1 VISIR
6 ESFSAKLLSA
16 FLGTIGLL
24 TLVTLAVVQTVT
36 GQQVELV
43 AARTVQNAGTL
54 IEASLE
60 SQRVAMAGF
69 ARPFTQGNRAVQAL
83 RSALENDDLELIV
96 GNIAYE
102 MDLQDQTQALVAVAG
117 DDGVLAL
124 TMIGGEVVF
133 EGDPAGI
140 QSLAE
145 EVLFGDSLATRGYRV
160 VRGTMY
166 DIRAEYIEFRRQPV
180 GAVIFGLPIE
190 NTDLGRMGRAG
201 GFEACLAYGGAC
213 MHQTPG
219 IDSELQASMLVTT
232 ALTEPLRLEA
242 GGSEWSISA
251 EPLIPGRPADGHR
264 IIAVPLDAVLAPFS
278 SILRALLLGG
288 LGALA
293 LSLFLGTA
301 LSRSLTRPVKALVAA
316 TGRVAEGD
324 YHTEVSIDSK
334 DEIGKLASA
343 FNEMTRGL
351 LVREQYRSV
360 LSKVVSKDIA
370 EELMKGDVELGGENR
385 EMTVLFADI
394 RGFTPLTEGMEPQS
408 VIALLNECME
418 HLANAVDAEGGVVD
432 KFIGD
437 EVMAV
442 FGAPVAQPDHALR
455 AVSAA
460 LRMRDGVEA
469 LNRDRASRGEG
480 PVDIGIGIATG
491 EAVAGNMGSSDRMN
505 YTVLGATVNLA
516 ARLTSEA
523 TGGEILI
530 SPATHRAAGPACVT
544 VAGGSRDLKGFTD
557 AVEVFSV
564 ASIDRAATRSAPTA
578 VLKALPTAS
587 TLALL
592 AGAGL
597 AALTASGLTPATVDA
612 QWPTLAD
619 AGIGYLS
626 ESGMFQMD
634 LSGQLDLE
642 LLYFQN
648 EEPGLS
654 GLAFGS
660 GALFAPRLRL
670 FLDTFYGDHV
680 YALVEFRGD
689 RGEAPTADV
698 WEGRIEQ
705 AYVRLATGGGTAA
718 FQGGIFVSPFGSYA
732 TRHLSVVDP
741 FIRPPLMYDYRTV
754 ISRRAAAPN
763 EEQFAQ
769 WKYNPEAWRT
779 DGAPPVWA
787 VPYQWGGMV
796 TLAKGFLTGRVAA
809 MNSAPSSEPDDWYA
823 FEVVEKPSFV
833 GGLRAK
839 VSPEVSL
846 GVSYNK
852 GPYVRTDAVRPPS
865 QSMYSTTYNQEMW
878 SIDADFAR
886 GPIMLRGE
894 FVHDA
899 WDVPNVEPTAVD
911 LGFNFEAQ
919 VDVAT
924 GWSVAARYGR
934 IDFNEISTFGDW
946 DWDVTRWEGS
956 IGYRITLN
964 AGIMASYAMTS
975 DVGPVD
981 PRDNLTAIRLWWGF

>member
-1 VISIR
+1 MISIR

-24 TLVTLAVVQTVT
+24 MLVTLVVVQVVT
-36 GQQVELV
+36 SQQVELV

-60 SQRVAMAGF
+60 SQRVAMAGL
-69 ARPFTQGNRAVQAL
+69 ARPFTQGPRAVQAL
-83 RSALENDDLELIV
+83 RSALDNDNLELIA
-96 GNIAYE
+96 GNVAYE
-102 MDLQDQTQALVAVAG
+102 MDLQDQTAALVAVSGA
-117 DDGVLAL
+117 DGAPVL
-124 TMIGGEVVF
+124 TMIGSEVMF

-145 EVLFGDSLATRGYRV
+145 QVLFGDSLTIRGYRV
-160 VRGTMY
+160 VRGIMY
-166 DIRAEYIEFRRQPV
+166 DMRAEYIEFRGQPV
-180 GAVIFGLPIE
+180 GAVAFGLPIGL
-190 NTDLGRMGRAG
+190 TDLGDMGRAG
-201 GFEACLAYGGAC
+201 GFEACLVYDGVC
-213 MHQTPG
+213 VVQTPG
-219 IDSELQASMLVTT
+219 IDVDLRASMLMAT
-232 ALTEPLRLEA
+232 ALTEPLRLES
-242 GGSEWSISA
+242 GRTEWSVSA
-251 EPLIPGRPADGHR
+251 EPLLPGRPAEGYR
-264 IIAVPLDAVLAPFS
+264 IVAVPLDAVLAPFS
-278 SILRALLLGG
+278 SILRALLFGG
-288 LGALA
+288 LGALS
-293 LSLFLGTA
+293 LSIFLGTA

-316 TGRVAEGD
+316 TGRVAAGD
-324 YHTEVSIDSK
+324 YHAEVSIDSR
-334 DEIGKLASA
+334 DEIGKLAGA

-360 LSKVVSKDIA
+360 LNKVVSKDIA

-394 RGFTPLTEGMEPQS
+394 RGFTSLTEGMEPQA

-418 HLANAVDAEGGVVD
+418 RLASVVDAEQGVVD

-460 LRMRDGVEA
+460 LRMRDGIEA
-469 LNRDRASRGEG
+469 MNRHRASRGEG
-480 PVDIGIGIATG
+480 SVGVGIGIATG
-491 EAVAGNMGSSDRMN
+491 VAVAGNMGSSDRMN

-523 TGGEILI
+523 KGGEILI
-530 SPATHRAAGPACVT
+530 SSATHKAAGPACVT
-544 VAGGSRDLKGFTD
+544 VAGASRDLKGFTD
-557 AVEVFSV
+557 PVDVFAVD
-564 ASIDRAATRSAPTA
+564 SIDQSTTRSAPTV
-578 VLKALPTAS
+578 VLNALHTAP

-597 AALTASGLTPATVDA
+597 AALTATGLTPASADA

-642 LLYFQN
+642 LLYFEN
-648 EEPGLS
+648 EELGLS
-654 GLAFGS
+654 GLAYGG

-670 FLDTFYGDHV
+670 FLDTFYGDQI
-680 YALVEFRGD
+680 YALVEFRAD

-698 WEGRIEQ
+698 WEGRVEQ
-705 AYVRLATGGGTAA
+705 AYLRVATGDGTVAL
-718 FQGGIFVSPFGSYA
+718 QGGIFASPFGSYS

-754 ISRRAAAPN
+754 ISRRAAAPT
-763 EEQFAQ
+763 EEQFAR
-769 WKYNPEAWRT
+769 WKYDPEAWRT
-779 DGAPPVWA
+779 DGAPPLWA

-796 TLAKGFLTGRVAA
+796 TLAKSFLTGRFAV
-809 MNSAPSSEPDDWYA
+809 MNSAPSSEPAAWYD
-823 FEVVEKPSFV
+823 FEVLGKPSFV

-839 VSPEVSL
+839 VSPEVSMGL
-846 GVSYNK
+846 SYNK
-852 GPYVRTDAVRPPS
+852 GPYVRTDSVRP
-865 QSMYSTTYNQEMW
+865 STSTYNTAYDQEMW
-878 SIDADFAR
+878 AIDADFAR

-899 WDVPNVEPTAVD
+899 WDVPNVEPLAID

-956 IGYRITLN
+956 VGYRITLN
-964 AGIMASYAMTS
+964 AGVLVSYAMTS
-975 DVGPVD
+975 DVGPLD
-981 PRDNLTAIRLWWGF
+981 PRDNLTAVRLWWGF